1 MTMSMRDR
9 RQYYMRTVVIFRNRH
24 PLIGP
29 IFWLLSVQYFLTQFV
44 VAKAWKTPFSL
55 ATNAISDL
63 GNTVCGTYG
72 NRYVCSPLHDW
83 MNASFI
89 VLGLTMFLGS
99 YFITSEFRRN
109 TLSRISFRL
118 MALAGFGTI
127 LVGFFPENTV
137 SLLHITGAILPFLF
151 GNVAL
156 IMFSYALSLPPGFR
170 YYTRISGMIGVAA
183 LAFFLMDHYFGLGL
197 GGMERI
203 VAYPQTIWLIAFGW
217 YMSLNHFRQKRDGKV
232 EYT

>member
-1 MTMSMRDR
+1 MHK
-9 RQYYMRTVVIFRNRH
+9 VVIFRNRH

-29 IFWLLSVQYFLTQFV
+29 MFWLLSVQYFVTQFM
-44 VAKAWKTPFSL
+44 VAQAWKTPFSL

-63 GNTVCGTYG
+63 GNTVCGAYG
-72 NRYVCSPLHDW
+72 DRYVCSPLHDW

-99 YFITSEFRRN
+99 FFITSEFRRN
-109 TLSRISFRL
+109 TLSRISFRF
-118 MALAGFGTI
+118 MALAGLGTI
-127 LVGFFPENTV
+127 LVGIFPENTI
-137 SLLHITGAILPFLF
+137 SFLHTAGATLPFLF

-170 YYTRISGMIGVAA
+170 YYTRISGLIGSTA
-183 LAFFLMDHYFGLGL
+183 LVFFVMDHYFGLGL
-197 GGMERI
+197 GGMERV

-217 YMSLNHFRQKRDGKV
+217 YMSLNHFRQKRGNTV
-232 EYT
+232 TYS